1 MIPINRT
8 YAPLQAF
15 VEELYRCGMRHAVT
29 SPGSRNA
36 PLALTLAAQEGV
48 EAVSVLDER
57 SAGFVALGMAKAS
70 GQPVAVTCTSG
81 TAAANLHPAVVE
93 AWEARVPLIVLTA
106 DRPPELREVGAGQ
119 AIDQIK
125 LYGSAAKWFVEV
137 GTHDPARD
145 TAIHHRALACRAFWT
160 AAGGRPGPVHLN
172 FPLREPLAPAP
183 EEAAGAAPGVLGP
196 AAGPL
201 GPAPGPLDPAAAP
214 LGPAP
219 GPLDPAPGPLDRADW
234 QGRPGG
240 RPWTEVREHASA
252 PHADDVHALAERIAA
267 EPRGVIVCG
276 ATGELIAEQAAWLA
290 AASGWP
296 LLAEPTS
303 GVRCGEHDR
312 SHVIAHYDVLLRIED
327 FAAQHAPGLVLR
339 VGDMPTSKP
348 LRAFVA
354 ESSQIVVDP
363 HGAWHEPTRT
373 AELMLQAAAAPS
385 LGALAAAVEMRGGAK
400 PRGAGAGAEPRGA
413 GAGAEPRGAGA
424 GAQPRGA
431 GAGAQPCEAGGG
443 AEPRVAGGGAEPRV
457 AGGGA
462 EPRVAGGGAV
472 PLRGGWLAGWREA
485 DAKVWAAVEAAPDQF
500 EGKVLAGLEPE
511 LPDEAVVWVSSSMP
525 IRDVEAYFP
534 QSPKRLRF
542 LANRGAN
549 GIDGVPSSAM
559 GAAIATGLP
568 TWVLIGELALQH
580 DAGGLLAARRAGVE
594 LEIVCVN
601 NGGGGIFDFLPV
613 AEHADPAA
621 YEAHVATP
629 SDVVDLA
636 ALWPGLREIRTDRR
650 QNVALHRELV
660 ERVAQ
665 SL

>member
-15 VEELYRCGMRHAVT
+15 IEELYRCGMRHAVT

-36 PLALTLAAQEGV
+36 PLALSLAGQEGV
-48 EAVSVLDER
+48 EAISVLDER

-70 GQPVAVTCTSG
+70 GRPVAVTCTSG

-93 AWEARVPLIVLTA
+93 AWESRVPLIVLTA

-137 GTHDPARD
+137 GTHEPGRE
-145 TAIHHRALACRAFWT
+145 TAIHHRALACRAYWT

-172 FPLREPLAPAP
+172 FPLREPLAPEA
-183 EEAAGAAPGVLGP
+183 EQLEAA
-196 AAGPL
+196 
-201 GPAPGPLDPAAAP
+201 
-214 LGPAP
+214 
-219 GPLDPAPGPLDRADW
+219 DW
-234 QGRPGG
+234 RGREDG
-240 RPWTEVREHASA
+240 RPWTELREHASA
-252 PHADDVHALAERIAA
+252 PHADDVHDLASRIAA

-276 ATGELIAEQAAWLA
+276 PCHENVAEGASGLA
-290 AASGWP
+290 AAAGWP

-303 GVRCGEHDR
+303 GARCGDHDR
-312 SHVIAHYDVLLRIED
+312 SHVVAHYDVLLRIDD
-327 FAAQHAPGLVLR
+327 FAARNAPGMVVR

-348 LRAFVA
+348 LRALA
-354 ESSQIVVDP
+354 ARSSQIVIDP

-373 AELMLQAAAAPS
+373 AELVLHAAGEPTLS
-385 LGALAAAVEMRGGAK
+385 ALASAVEMRTGVREAAWV
-400 PRGAGAGAEPRGA
+400 RG
-413 GAGAEPRGAGA
+413 
-424 GAQPRGA
+424 
-431 GAGAQPCEAGGG
+431 
-443 AEPRVAGGGAEPRV
+443 
-457 AGGGA
+457 
-462 EPRVAGGGAV
+462 
-472 PLRGGWLAGWREA
+472 WKDA
-485 DAKVWAAVEAAPDQF
+485 DAKVWSALETASAGF
-500 EGKVLAGLEPE
+500 EGKVLAALEPE
-511 LPDEAVVWVSSSMP
+511 IPDGALVWVSSSMP

-549 GIDGVPSSAM
+549 GIDGVVSSAM
-559 GAAIATGLP
+559 GAALATGLP

-580 DAGGLLAARRAGVE
+580 DAGGLLAARRAGVD

-621 YEAHVATP
+621 YETHIATP

-636 ALWPGLREIRTDRR
+636 ALWPGLREVRTDRR
-650 QNVALHRELV
+650 QNVALHRQLV

>member
-36 PLALTLAAQEGV
+36 PLALTLAAQDGV

-70 GQPVAVTCTSG
+70 GRPVAVTCTSG

-137 GTHDPARD
+137 GTHDPGRE
-145 TAIHHRALACRAFWT
+145 TAIHHRALACRAYYT
-160 AAGGRPGPVHLN
+160 AGGGRPGPVHLN

-183 EEAAGAAPGVLGP
+183 EQLEAA
-196 AAGPL
+196 
-201 GPAPGPLDPAAAP
+201 
-214 LGPAP
+214 
-219 GPLDPAPGPLDRADW
+219 DW
-234 QGRPGG
+234 EGRDDG
-240 RPWTEVREHASA
+240 RPWTELREHASA
-252 PHADDVHALAERIAA
+252 PHSDDVHALAERIAA

-276 ATGELIAEQAAWLA
+276 PSSGNAAERAAQLA
-290 AASGWP
+290 AQTGWP
-296 LLAEPTS
+296 IFAEPTS
-303 GVRCGEHDR
+303 GARCGEHDR
-312 SHVIAHYDVLLRIED
+312 THVIAHYDVLLRVEQ
-327 FAAQHAPGLVLR
+327 FARERTPGLVLR

-354 ESSQIVVDP
+354 QSSQIVIDP
-363 HGAWHEPTRT
+363 YGAWHEPTRT
-373 AELMLQAAAAPS
+373 AELVIQAASEPTLS
-385 LGALAAAVEMRGGAK
+385 ALASAVEMRTASREEGW
-400 PRGAGAGAEPRGA
+400 
-413 GAGAEPRGAGA
+413 
-424 GAQPRGA
+424 
-431 GAGAQPCEAGGG
+431 
-443 AEPRVAGGGAEPRV
+443 
-457 AGGGA
+457 
-462 EPRVAGGGAV
+462 
-472 PLRGGWLAGWREA
+472 LRGWTEG
-485 DAKVWAAVEAAPDQF
+485 DAKVWAAVEAAPDGF
-500 EGKVLAGLEPE
+500 EGKLLATLEPE
-511 LPDEAVVWVSSSMP
+511 LPDDALVWVSSSMP

-534 QSPKRLRF
+534 QSAKRLRF

-549 GIDGVPSSAM
+549 GIDGVVSSAM
-559 GAAIATGLP
+559 GAAIAGGLP

-594 LEIVCVN
+594 LTIVCIN

-621 YEAHVATP
+621 YEIHIATP
-629 SDVVDLA
+629 SEGVELA
-636 ALWPGLREIRTDRR
+636 ALWPGIREIRTDRR

>member
-36 PLALTLAAQEGV
+36 PLALTLAAQGGV
-48 EAVSVLDER
+48 EAVSVIDER

-70 GQPVAVTCTSG
+70 GRPVAVTCTSG

-93 AWEARVPLIVLTA
+93 AHEARVPLIVLTA

-125 LYGSAAKWFVEV
+125 LYGTAAKWFVEV
-137 GTHDPARD
+137 GTHDPSRE
-145 TAIHHRALACRAFWT
+145 TAVHYRALACRAYWT
-160 AAGGRPGPVHLN
+160 VSGGRPGPAHLN
-172 FPLREPLAPAP
+172 FPLREPLAPVSAT
-183 EEAAGAAPGVLGP
+183 ED
-196 AAGPL
+196 
-201 GPAPGPLDPAAAP
+201 LDPT
-214 LGPAP
+214 
-219 GPLDPAPGPLDRADW
+219 DW
-234 QGRPGG
+234 AGRPDG
-240 RPWTEVREHASA
+240 RPWTDVREHASA
-252 PHADDVHALAERIAA
+252 PHSDDVHAVAERIAA
-267 EPRGVIVCG
+267 EPRGLIVCG
-276 ATGELIAEQAAWLA
+276 PCHEAVAEAASQLA
-290 AASGWP
+290 AEAGWP

-303 GVRCGEHDR
+303 GVRCGDHDR
-312 SHVIAHYDVLLRIED
+312 SHVIAHYDVLVRIEE
-327 FAAQHAPGLVLR
+327 FARENAPGLVLR

-348 LRAFVA
+348 LRDFVA
-354 ESSQIVVDP
+354 KASQIVVDP

-373 AELMLQAAAAPS
+373 AELVLHASAERTLA
-385 LGALAAAVEMRGGAK
+385 ALAGAVEMRAES
-400 PRGAGAGAEPRGA
+400 RGN
-413 GAGAEPRGAGA
+413 
-424 GAQPRGA
+424 AQTAAVRTGR
-431 GAGAQPCEAGGG
+431 GGG
-443 AEPRVAGGGAEPRV
+443 WVER
-457 AGGGA
+457 
-462 EPRVAGGGAV
+462 
-472 PLRGGWLAGWREA
+472 WRAA
-485 DAKVWAAVEAAPDQF
+485 DSKVSVAVEAAPEGF
-500 EGKVLAGLEPE
+500 EGRVLAGLEPE

-549 GIDGVPSSAM
+549 GIDGVVSSAM

-580 DAGGLLAARRAGVE
+580 DAGGLLAARRAGVP
-594 LEIVCVN
+594 LEIVCIN

-621 YEAHVATP
+621 YEAHIATP
-629 SDVVDLA
+629 SEEAALA
-636 ALWPGLREIRTDRR
+636 ALWPGLREVRTDRR
-650 QNVALHRELV
+650 QNVRLHRELV